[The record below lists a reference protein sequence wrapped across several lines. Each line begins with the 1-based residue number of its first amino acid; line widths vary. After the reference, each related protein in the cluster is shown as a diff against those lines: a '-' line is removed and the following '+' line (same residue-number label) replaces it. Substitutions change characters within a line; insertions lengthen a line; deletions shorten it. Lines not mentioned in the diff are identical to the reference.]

1 MSGRFQSW
9 ADSAEI
15 IAWGAENI
23 LSQTN
28 PALTNEQVLFMAYS
42 LRRLQEKSPSLY
54 DSFPFFL

>member
-9 ADSAEI
+9 ADPSEI

-28 PALTNEQVLFMAYS
+28 PALTNEQVLFTVYS
-42 LRRLQEKSPSLY
+42 LRRLQEKSS
-54 DSFPFFL
+54 S

>member
-9 ADSAEI
+9 ADPAEI

-42 LRRLQEKSPSLY
+42 LRRLQEKSPS
-54 DSFPFFL
+54 